1 MIRAVRGKSS
11 RKFRVRVR
19 VNSHEVGRPSYLDRR
34 RGRGSRWCGGCS
46 TKRLRRQGGRAE
58 SGGKPAL
65 APWEQPEHLA
75 VAGGQDEHR
84 AVEEGAIAQLV
95 QVDQL
100 AVSREDQEGQKN
112 RDDQGASNEDRG
124 QVGEG
129 RGGRRGDEVVVREE
143 R

>member
-1 MIRAVRGKSS
+1 M
-11 RKFRVRVR
+11 
-19 VNSHEVGRPSYLDRR
+19 
-34 RGRGSRWCGGCS
+34 
-46 TKRLRRQGGRAE
+46 
-58 SGGKPAL
+58 
-65 APWEQPEHLA
+65 
-75 VAGGQDEHR
+75 
-84 AVEEGAIAQLV
+84 EEGAIAQLV

-112 RDDQGASNEDRG
+112 RDDQGASDEDRG

>member
-1 MIRAVRGKSS
+1 M
-11 RKFRVRVR
+11 RVR

-34 RGRGSRWCGGCS
+34 RGRGSRWCEGVQHK
-46 TKRLRRQGGRAE
+46 TAEATRREGGRAE

-65 APWEQPEHLA
+65 APREQPEHLA

-112 RDDQGASNEDRG
+112 RDDQGASDEDRG